1 MDDIGRE
8 AQALLSACYAE
19 LAAQVDTASALAGA
33 GPPRSGNAQPERGGI
48 SRIADSSDGATAM
61 SVSAEPMTGGDRR
74 RPLSPFV
81 WFLLGLFVA
90 RRRAVEPEPR
100 TTDKPRL
107 GGSPSDDKAD
117 TPAEA
122 RDLAAAERDR
132 GRTAEAPT
140 QIPARGWKDVLWRT
154 WTEIGED
161 DVMTVAR
168 SIAFSGM
175 LALFPALA
183 AFVSVYGLFA
193 DVDSAREHLAA
204 LTGIVPAEVMTLLGE
219 QMVRIAAQKDA
230 SLGFTFILGLL
241 LSIWSANAG
250 VKALFKGL
258 NIAYE
263 EKEKR
268 NFIRLNLVT
277 LAFTVGTIAFLTLAI
292 ASMVVVPV
300 ALKAL
305 GLGGGA
311 AILAFLRWPALLAV
325 AALGLSAI
333 YRYGPSR
340 DAPKWRWVSWGSGLA
355 ALMWL
360 VGSALFS
367 WYLANFANYNETY
380 GSLGAVFGFMMWLWL
395 SGVIVLFGAEL
406 NSEMEHQTA
415 ADTTTGQPQPLGVR
429 GAKMA
434 DTVGPA
440 MKGSRPPKTGR
451 PPEG

>member
-1 MDDIGRE
+1 
-8 AQALLSACYAE
+8 
-19 LAAQVDTASALAGA
+19 
-33 GPPRSGNAQPERGGI
+33 
-48 SRIADSSDGATAM
+48 M

-74 RPLSPFV
+74 RPLPPFA

-90 RRRAVEPEPR
+90 RRRAAAPSPPR
-100 TTDKPRL
+100 QDKPRL
-107 GGSPSDDKAD
+107 GGSPSDDEAD

-122 RDLAAAERDR
+122 QGLAAAEPDR
-132 GRTAEAPT
+132 GRTARAPT

-154 WTEIGED
+154 WKEVGED

-183 AFVSVYGLFA
+183 AFVSIYGLFA
-193 DVDSAREHLAA
+193 DVNTARQHLSA

-219 QMVRIAAQKDA
+219 QMVRIAAQKNA
-230 SLGFTFILGLL
+230 SLGFTSILGIL

-250 VKALFKGL
+250 AKALFKGL

-268 NFIRLNLVT
+268 NFIRLNLVS
-277 LAFTVGTIAFLTLAI
+277 LAVTVGAIAFLTLAI
-292 ASMVVVPV
+292 AAMVVVPV
-300 ALKAL
+300 ALKVL
-305 GLGGGA
+305 GIGGGA
-311 AILAFLRWPALLAV
+311 AFLALLRWPALLAL
-325 AALGLSAI
+325 AALGLSVI
-333 YRYGPSR
+333 YRHGPSR
-340 DAPKWRWVSWGSGLA
+340 DKPKWRWVSWGSGAAAVLWLA
-355 ALMWL
+355 A
-360 VGSALFS
+360 SALFS
-367 WYLANFANYNETY
+367 WYLSNFAHYNETY

-395 SGVIVLFGAEL
+395 SGVVVLFGAEL

-415 ADTTTGQPQPLGVR
+415 ADTTAGQPAPLGTR

-440 MKGSRPPKTGR
+440 MKGSKPPKPGR